1 MADLLGGREPT
12 PQLKAKLRSFFPV
25 ALGGAVGMGQDAPE
39 KLGALVAGSR
49 GNRVGCEGGKSPFI
63 GVSFE
68 PKHERPWV
76 VTRGK
81 RASFTTGAEAAE
93 HSDKAAAAAA
103 VAKAK
108 AGKKASAPRLN
119 FQPRRNR
126 SSSSRGTS
134 RGSGSGNGSGS
145 GAGSGMRRRRCKEG
159 KCRRNGGKCS
169 RGKFAACIQAGYL
182 HQCSG
187 RHGRHKSSYGTASYW
202 APPEVGRI
210 CIWVC
215 TAVSA
220 FAPALPHLHCRACT
234 TVSAF
239 APALP

>member
-1 MADLLGGREPT
+1 MWG
-12 PQLKAKLRSFFPV
+12 
-25 ALGGAVGMGQDAPE
+25 
-39 KLGALVAGSR
+39 GSR

-93 HSDKAAAAAA
+93 HSDKAAAAAV

-126 SSSSRGTS
+126 SSDGNCCETS
-134 RGSGSGNGSGS
+134 RCVLLVLYTRIQYLSIADSILYHNVSFTSGNDYFHWYQQDEV
-145 GAGSGMRRRRCKEG
+145 ACNWQDMRCPD
-159 KCRRNGGKCS
+159 CC
-169 RGKFAACIQAGYL
+169 A
-182 HQCSG
+182 
-187 RHGRHKSSYGTASYW
+187 
-202 APPEVGRI
+202 
-210 CIWVC
+210 C
-215 TAVSA
+215 TAVLRRCC
-220 FAPALPHLHCRACT
+220 PADDA
-234 TVSAF
+234 
-239 APALP
+239 